1 MEQTNALCH
10 CSDCVGYCQATTA
23 GFLTDNQ
30 ASYLQLVQFYKS
42 DVTVTKGSDM
52 IAAVKLHTDTVMIR
66 CHCKICGTPL
76 GADIG
81 PGPVVLLYSKL
92 LTDYDT
98 VFLPSLVLNMASAL
112 PGTRA
117 YDRNTIV
124 RQGLGAPWF
133 IFRVVSRSIIFRVV
147 SRMLLGFI
155 MGKGVGGLLNGDYAN
170 VPVGMDKIAFANQ
183 KKKI

>member
-1 MEQTNALCH
+1 
-10 CSDCVGYCQATTA
+10 
-23 GFLTDNQ
+23 
-30 ASYLQLVQFYKS
+30 
-42 DVTVTKGSDM
+42 M

-66 CHCKICGTPL
+66 CHCKVCGTPL

-133 IFRVVSRSIIFRVV
+133 IFRVVSR
-147 SRMLLGFI
+147 MLLGFI